1 MQDPLSSIPHKTF
14 QAHREQSNTSAHP
27 SLPPNPMR
35 NSVGLPSSPALPQRP
50 ITDKTG
56 VELGAA
62 TVSAA
67 PQLRDFKK
75 EATAFV
81 PAALKRKRP
90 GASGPATARVD
101 AAPSLGSGTEA
112 ESSETMAPA
121 RPDLLSALKD
131 RFGPVPTVEAPSGK
145 KRKVD
150 AEKKDDYDKFVEDV
164 FGTAK

>member
-1 MQDPLSSIPHKTF
+1 MRNPVGVPG
-14 QAHREQSNTSAHP
+14 P
-27 SLPPNPMR
+27 PYLPPK
-35 NSVGLPSSPALPQRP
+35 P

-81 PAALKRKRP
+81 PTALKRRKL
-90 GASGPATARVD
+90 ASGPATARVD
-101 AAPSLGSGTEA
+101 AAPSLGASTDA
-112 ESSETMAPA
+112 DSEIMAA
-121 RPDLLSALKD
+121 RPDLLSTLKD
-131 RFGPVPTVEAPSGK
+131 RFGPAPTVEAPPGK

-150 AEKKDDYDKFVEDV
+150 AEEKDDYEKFVEDV
-164 FGTAK
+164 LGT